1 MAGDVDPVEALAAA
15 VYRAYNP
22 DPVEALAAAVSA
34 AFAAR
39 PAPVVAE
46 QDRQLARADLVTRHR
61 ELQARSAAKYGPPEA
76 LFDRLQARGRYGLS
90 GQVWC

>member
-1 MAGDVDPVEALAAA
+1 MAGDVDLVEALADA

-22 DPVEALAAAVSA
+22 DPVEAVSA

-39 PAPVVAE
+39 PAPVGAE
-46 QDRQLARADLVTRHR
+46 QDRQLVSADLLARHR

-76 LFDRLQARGRYGLS
+76 LFDRLQARGRGGLS